1 MGLKKRSK
9 AQAEFNMSSLTDII
23 FLLLVFFMLTA
34 TFVNVKKLDI
44 PESNNKTVAP
54 SSLAVSIEKEGNF
67 YVNGRETSVQG
78 LKNEIREIAARLDNP
93 DQTTVT
99 IIAEKGVPFSQ
110 VMKVLSIAS
119 DLKIKAIL
127 ATQPKR

>member
-1 MGLKKRSK
+1 MGLKKRNK

-34 TFVNVKKLDI
+34 TFVNVKKLDL
-44 PESNNKTVAP
+44 PESNTKTVAP
-54 SSLAVSIEKEGNF
+54 SSLSVSIDKDGLF
-67 YVNGRETSVQG
+67 YVNGQETSVSG
-78 LKNEIREIAARLDNP
+78 IKVAVREIAARIDNP
-93 DQTTVT
+93 DKTTIT

-119 DLKIKAIL
+119 DLKLKAIL

>member
-1 MGLKKRSK
+1 MALQKRTK

-44 PESNNKTVAP
+44 PESDIKTVAP

-67 YVNGRETSVQG
+67 YVNGKEVTERELRGQ
-78 LKNEIREIAARLDNP
+78 IREVAARIDNP
-93 DQTTVT
+93 DATTVT
-99 IIAEKGVPFSQ
+99 IIAERGVPFSQ
-110 VMKVLSIAS
+110 VMRVLSIAS
-119 DLKIKAIL
+119 DLKLKAIL

>member
-1 MGLKKRSK
+1 MALKKRSK
-9 AQAEFNMSSLTDII
+9 AQAEFSMSSLTDII

-34 TFVNVKKLDI
+34 TFVNVKKLDL

-54 SSLAVSIEKEGNF
+54 SSLSVSIEKEGPF
-67 YVNGRETSVQG
+67 YVNGREVEPQALRS
-78 LKNEIREIAARLDNP
+78 EIQEVAARLGNAEN
-93 DQTTVT
+93 TTIT

-110 VMKVLSIAS
+110 VMKVLSVAS
-119 DLKIKAIL
+119 DLRLKAIL

>member
-1 MGLKKRSK
+1 MGLKKRNK

-34 TFVNVKKLDI
+34 TFVNVKKLDL
-44 PESNNKTVAP
+44 PESNTKTVAP
-54 SSLAVSIEKEGNF
+54 SSLSVSIDKDGLF
-67 YVNGRETSVQG
+67 YVNGQETSVSG
-78 LKNEIREIAARLDNP
+78 IKVAVREIAARIDNP
-93 DQTTVT
+93 DKTTIT

-119 DLKIKAIL
+119 DLKLKAIL
-127 ATQPKR
+127 ATQPRR

>member
-1 MGLKKRSK
+1 MGLKKRNK

-34 TFVNVKKLDI
+34 TFVNVKKLDL
-44 PESNNKTVAP
+44 PESNTKTVAP
-54 SSLAVSIEKEGNF
+54 SSLSVSIDKDGLF
-67 YVNGRETSVQG
+67 YVNGQETSVG
-78 LKNEIREIAARLDNP
+78 GIKVAVREIAARIDNP
-93 DQTTVT
+93 DKTTIT

-119 DLKIKAIL
+119 DLKLKAIL
-127 ATQPKR
+127 ATQPRR

>member
-23 FLLLVFFMLTA
+23 FLLLIFFMLTA

-44 PESNNKTVAP
+44 PESNIKTVAP
-54 SSLAVSIEKEGNF
+54 SSLAVSIEKVGNF
-67 YVNGRETSVQG
+67 YVNGKEVNSRD
-78 LKNEIREIAARLDNP
+78 LKREINEVAKRIDNP
-93 DQTTVT
+93 EQSTVT
-99 IIAEKGVPFSQ
+99 IIAEKGVAFSQ
-110 VMKVLSIAS
+110 VMKVLSVAS
-119 DLKIKAIL
+119 DLKLKAIL

>member
-23 FLLLVFFMLTA
+23 FLLLIFFMLTA

-44 PESNNKTVAP
+44 PESNIKTVAP
-54 SSLAVSIEKEGNF
+54 SSLAVSIEKAGNL
-67 YVNGRETSVQG
+67 YVNGKEVNSRD
-78 LKNEIREIAARLDNP
+78 LKREINEVAKRIDNP
-93 DQTTVT
+93 EQSTVT
-99 IIAEKGVPFSQ
+99 IIAEKGVAFSQ
-110 VMKVLSIAS
+110 VMKVLSVAS
-119 DLKIKAIL
+119 DLKLKAIL

>member
-23 FLLLVFFMLTA
+23 FLLLIFFMLTA

-44 PESNNKTVAP
+44 PESNIKTVAP
-54 SSLAVSIEKEGNF
+54 SSLAVSIEKAGNF
-67 YVNGRETSVQG
+67 YVNGKEINSRD
-78 LKNEIREIAARLDNP
+78 LKREINEVAKRIDNP
-93 DQTTVT
+93 EKSTVT
-99 IIAEKGVPFSQ
+99 IIAEKGVAFSQ
-110 VMKVLSIAS
+110 VMKVLSVAS
-119 DLKIKAIL
+119 DLKLKAIL

>member
-23 FLLLVFFMLTA
+23 FLLLIFFMLTA

-44 PESNNKTVAP
+44 PESNIKTVAP
-54 SSLAVSIEKEGNF
+54 SSLAVSIEKAGNF
-67 YVNGRETSVQG
+67 YVNGKEVNSRD
-78 LKNEIREIAARLDNP
+78 LKREINEVAKRIDNP
-93 DQTTVT
+93 EQSTVT
-99 IIAEKGVPFSQ
+99 IIAEKGVAFSQ
-110 VMKVLSIAS
+110 VMKVLSVAS
-119 DLKIKAIL
+119 DLKLKAIL

>member
-1 MGLKKRSK
+1 MALQKRTK

-44 PESNNKTVAP
+44 PESDHKTVAP
-54 SSLAVSIEKEGNF
+54 SSLAVSIEKEGAF
-67 YVNGRETSVQG
+67 YVNGKEVTE
-78 LKNEIREIAARLDNP
+78 NELRQQIREVADRINDPEA
-93 DQTTVT
+93 TTVT

-110 VMKVLSIAS
+110 VMRVLSIAS
-119 DLKIKAIL
+119 DLKLKAIL
-127 ATQPKR
+127 ATQPRR

>member
-23 FLLLVFFMLTA
+23 FLLLIFFMLTA

-44 PESNNKTVAP
+44 PESNIKTVAP
-54 SSLAVSIEKEGNF
+54 SSLAVSIEKAGNF
-67 YVNGRETSVQG
+67 YVNGKEVESRDLKREI
-78 LKNEIREIAARLDNP
+78 NEIAKRLDNP
-93 DQTTVT
+93 EQSTVT
-99 IIAEKGVPFSQ
+99 IIAEKGVAFSQ
-110 VMKVLSIAS
+110 VMKVLSVAS
-119 DLKIKAIL
+119 DLKLKAIL

>member
-1 MGLKKRSK
+1 MGLKKRAK
-9 AQAEFNMSSLTDII
+9 AMAEFNMSSLTDII

-44 PESNNKTVAP
+44 PESNTKTVAP
-54 SSLAVSIEKEGNF
+54 SSLAVSIEKEGTY
-67 YVNGRETSVQG
+67 YVNGRETSVQD
-78 LKNEIREIAARLDNP
+78 LKSEIRQIASRLDNP

-99 IIAEKGVPFSQ
+99 IIAEKGVPFNQ